1 MMNKSDMARVEKM
14 LGCGWKMSGGLFVE
28 EESKV
33 DVK

>member
-14 LGCGWKMSGGLFVE
+14 LGYGWKMSGGLFVE

-33 DVK
+33 GVK